1 MSHRPDAELVGR
13 WSAEIDQIYGD
24 LIPRGTRVALVNF
37 PNHANAGDPALW
49 LGERAALDRIGADVV
64 YTASWASYD
73 ADTLRRRL
81 GEGTVLIHAGANF
94 GDLYPHR
101 QATTRERLLAELPDL
116 RTIQLPQSI
125 HFQDPANRD
134 RLRRLCEDHSD
145 FTLLTREP
153 QSFAYAQEHFSVPSR
168 LCPDPVFSLG
178 MRDRAAEPRVDLLWL
193 ARTDP
198 EASGYALPPA
208 DGLTVESLDWL
219 APLADEPSWPL
230 SDRVRLKLNSALLPR
245 FEAGSGLAKALW
257 RPNAATFEPL
267 AERWVDRGCRI
278 LARGRV
284 VVTDRLHGHLLSLLQ
299 GIPHVVLDNSYG
311 KLRSVYEEWTHQC
324 SLAAWAE
331 TPEEAVE
338 AARRLLAD
346 LET

>member
-1 MSHRPDAELVGR
+1 VSHRPDAELVGA
-13 WSAEIDQIYGD
+13 WSDEIDAIYGD
-24 LIPRGTRVALVNF
+24 LLPRGTRVALVNF

-49 LGERAALDRIGADVV
+49 LGERAALERIGAEVT

-73 ADTLRRRL
+73 PATLRRRL
-81 GEGTVLIHAGANF
+81 GDGAVLIHGGANF

-101 QATTRERLLAELPDL
+101 QATTRERLLADLPDL

-125 HFQDPANRD
+125 HFRDPANRD
-134 RLRRLCEDHSD
+134 RVKALCEAHSD
-145 FTLLTREP
+145 LTILAREP
-153 QSFAYAQEHFSVPSR
+153 QSLAYAKEHFAVPSR

-178 MRDRAAEPRVDLLWL
+178 MRDRAAVPRVDVLWL

-198 EASGYALPPA
+198 EASGYALPPT

-219 APLADEPSWPL
+219 APMPDEPEWPPA
-230 SDRVRLKLNSALLPR
+230 DRLRLEVNQALLPR
-245 FEAGSGLAKALW
+245 FEAGSGLAHRLW
-257 RPNAATFEPL
+257 RLNAATFEPL
-267 AERWVDRGCRI
+267 AERWVDRGCGI

-311 KLRSVYEEWTHQC
+311 KLRSVYDEWTHQC

-338 AARRLLAD
+338 AARRLLAGAAP
-346 LET
+346 